1 MNKTTPWLL
10 ITELDDQNQLFSG
23 ILNTSYKV
31 YTFSCSCGH
40 VESITLAN
48 DDKNFHYVCLECG
61 NSVFYDAN
69 AAKRNI
75 EFFISFQE
83 GLNLQYDYSLFKF
96 EYKIEARLA
105 TNIPENIDFVRKKV
119 NLKPKILNSVKLNFN
134 GLLEDNA
141 LYLFSSEKIYKKLE
155 GMINDYLNENAS
167 SLNIP
172 NQTNEKL
179 NIKKASF
186 FFRHKNLKEFE
197 FYNWIDLQYL
207 PNDRDLNIDK
217 AFEIII
223 NNRKEKSLK
232 KAVFNNYKIQM
243 EDNQQYAPYLAML
256 FIKKIKDINILVR
269 FLKLS
274 LHKYNILKYNVALLL
289 DFLLVAYTD
298 KQIFHLF
305 HQLESD
311 DEYNVR
317 VFNDLLRQLSDLS
330 HINQFYNEQKKPKCN
345 LYDLHDSI
353 SEYARREKEKEIIGK
368 TIDTSKHN
376 LKSCVK
382 IDNYSVALP
391 KTGDELY
398 EWAGQLQN
406 CMASY
411 FKAITNNE
419 TSIYCFLKNEN
430 IDFAVEISNKHVLQ
444 ASGIANARLNPN
456 QKKVLTKWLKRFFGP
471 ESVSLYKN
479 PIPIEVVCD

>member
-1 MNKTTPWLL
+1 MNNTTPWLL
-10 ITELDDQNQLFSG
+10 KTELDEQNQLFSG
-23 ILNTSYKV
+23 IVNTSYKV

-40 VESITLAN
+40 VEPITLAN
-48 DDKNFHYVCLECG
+48 DDENFHYVCPQCG
-61 NSVFYDAN
+61 NCVFYDAD

-75 EFFISFQE
+75 EFFISSQE
-83 GLNLQYDYSLFKF
+83 GFNLQYHYSLFEF
-96 EYKIEARLA
+96 EDKIEACL
-105 TNIPENIDFVRKKV
+105 TTSIPESIDFVRKKV
-119 NLKPKILNSVKLNFN
+119 NLKPKTLSSLQLNFD
-134 GLLEDNA
+134 GALEDSS
-141 LYLFSSEKIYKKLE
+141 LYQFSSNKIYKKLE
-155 GMINDYLNENAS
+155 SMINECLNKNAS
-167 SLNIP
+167 SLDIP
-172 NQTNEKL
+172 HHPNEKL
-179 NIKKASF
+179 DIKKAAF

-197 FYNWIDLQYL
+197 FYNWIDLQYF
-207 PNDRDLNIDK
+207 PGDRDLNIDK

-243 EDNQQYAPYLAML
+243 EDNQQYAPYLAIL

-289 DFLLVAYTD
+289 DLLLVTYTD
-298 KQIFHLF
+298 KQIFYLF

-330 HINQFYNEQKKPKCN
+330 HVNQFYNEQKKPKCN

-353 SEYARREKEKEIIGK
+353 SEYARREKEKEVIGK

-376 LKSCVK
+376 LKPCVT
-382 IDNYSVALP
+382 IDNYSVSLP

-398 EWAGQLQN
+398 DWAGQLQN

-411 FKAITNNE
+411 FEAIKMNE
-419 TSIYCFLKNEN
+419 TSIYCFFKNDS
-430 IDFAVEISNKHVLQ
+430 IDFAVEMKNKHVAQ
-444 ASGIANARLNPN
+444 ANGIANARLNPD

-471 ESVSLYKN
+471 EAVSLYEN
-479 PIPIEVVCD
+479 PIPIEVVYD